1 MWYLIIFSISCW
13 SYFCV
18 WSGEHHW
25 SFKFVSSVTWCYLIA
40 SLLTSLICL
49 RSTETLLMVT
59 LERMCWNDVFL
70 ACVHPALGENRPY
83 HYSSLQAYFD
93 VELRVLHSMLEKER
107 KTKFWQNMT
116 SIVVS
121 YTLSCQS
128 MIKLQKCCFYSF
140 M

>member
-70 ACVHPALGENRPY
+70 ASVFTLLWVKTDHTTTLLCKHILMLNYVFCIPCLKRKGKLN
-83 HYSSLQAYFD
+83 FD
-93 VELRVLHSMLEKER
+93 RTWRLLWSPILFHARV
-107 KTKFWQNMT
+107 W
-116 SIVVS
+116 
-121 YTLSCQS
+121 
-128 MIKLQKCCFYSF
+128 
-140 M
+140 